1 MSVKGGN
8 VGFLCEGRKGR
19 PDAPAAAARR
29 NYLQFAQSDQQ
40 FVEWPAASEN
50 PRAKLA
56 IAAGQHR
63 WDLACQLG
71 GSLMRKLTTPNYAT
85 AHARSDLHSDL
96 EFKGVRGWLLAL
108 CLMLT
113 VIGPAIAV
121 CLMVFEYTSAE
132 PLFRESPARQTA
144 ALGSLLLSGCSV
156 VFGAYAGLRLWR
168 VLPNAVRTAKYALL
182 FGLAV
187 DVVTTAF
194 EAAAAQ
200 VPSHRLLFH
209 VELGLVPTLIFFTV
223 CFTYLNQ
230 SKRVYTTYGP
240 HSAGA

>member
-1 MSVKGGN
+1 
-8 VGFLCEGRKGR
+8 
-19 PDAPAAAARR
+19 
-29 NYLQFAQSDQQ
+29 
-40 FVEWPAASEN
+40 
-50 PRAKLA
+50 
-56 IAAGQHR
+56 
-63 WDLACQLG
+63 
-71 GSLMRKLTTPNYAT
+71 MRELTTPNYPDT
-85 AHARSDLHSDL
+85 HSRSDPHSDL

-121 CLMVFEYTSAE
+121 WLMVIEYTSAE
-132 PLFRESPARQTA
+132 PLFLESPGRQAA

-156 VFGAYAGLRLWR
+156 VFGVYAGVRLWL

-187 DVVTTAF
+187 DIVTTAF

-200 VPSHRLLFH
+200 VPSHQLLFQ
-209 VELGLVPTLIFFTV
+209 VEIGLIPTLIFFTV

-230 SKRVYTTYGP
+230 SKRVHATYGHP
-240 HSAGA
+240 QPVRKLS